1 VAQVE
6 QWRLVPWWVGPAG
19 EALAAGEYL
28 LEQASRTAA
37 VQLYGFAPEALVL
50 GPRQRDAG
58 AVDWPACQAR
68 RIGVYLRRSGGSAVL
83 GDRYLLNMDVA
94 LPPGHPLALTDLTRS
109 YAWLGNALATAL
121 SGLGVPATALTP
133 AAVRAAADER
143 GGSFGAAGAA
153 CFGGLSPYEVVAGER
168 KVVGLSQVRR
178 RQGALLQVGIPLR
191 WDAAGLAALLAGS
204 PLWKATLAAEL
215 ADSAAGLGDW
225 GLAVTDAQAVLGAL
239 LDAVAHAAGVRF
251 DERPF
256 EPDER
261 AAISSLAARDY
272 PRLDRPLP

>member
-1 VAQVE
+1 MAQVE

-68 RIGVYLRRSGGSAVL
+68 RIGVYLRRSGGAAVL

-94 LPPGHPLALTDLTRS
+94 LPPGHPLALADLTRS

-133 AAVRAAADER
+133 TAVRAAADQR
-143 GGSFGAAGAA
+143 GGSFGAARAA

-225 GLAVTDAQAVLGAL
+225 GLAVTDAQVVLGAL
-239 LDAVAHAAGVRF
+239 LNEVARAAGVRF

-272 PRLDRPLP
+272 PLLNRPLP